1 MDLDLPIGSPHTLGQ
16 DINSRRRA
24 VQLPPAVIAHN
35 HAVAAVLPRQ
45 RDVLGG
51 QHALDPD
58 LHRGA
63 APQPRDLGP
72 RVRGRVRGREVAVVR
87 LRADRGRRA
96 LEDGEG
102 QARGRAEVA
111 PVLVAAHAQHGAV
124 GRQQHGRAAGGL
136 GAPDD
141 ALLLRAVVH
150 GVELDAV
157 RDARPDGGAGAA
169 DVLERVVGVRRDA
182 HVDAAFGAGAGG
194 GELAVRMRHGL
205 EAGGRDAEGEGDL
218 LPEDGGAGVDV
229 RHIAEDSGAQAVFGV
244 GRGVFVDRDLVCGSR
259 VEEL

>member
-72 RVRGRVRGREVAVVR
+72 RV
-87 LRADRGRRA
+87 RGRRA